1 MLNGKKAKYCSFNP
15 RHQDKLVAN
24 WMEISFAEK
33 DLEFMVREQCL
44 LPILNAGT
52 SACCV
57 HRNCF

>member
-1 MLNGKKAKYCSFNP
+1 MLNRENAKYCSFNP
-15 RHQDKLVAN
+15 RHQDRLVAN

-52 SACCV
+52 SARCV
-57 HRNCF
+57 YGKCF